1 MSYWAEF
8 LWVAM
13 AHLLA
18 VASPGPDFA
27 IVLRQSIVHGRKV
40 AIWTSLGIGTGIL
53 VHIGYSLLG
62 IGVLLAQS
70 ETWFLILKYVGASYL
85 AWIGLNALRSKP
97 HPEHAPNPGGSPP
110 GGQILPGTRS
120 AFVTGFV
127 VNVFNP
133 KAALFFIAL
142 FVTVISP
149 TTPRWI
155 QAGYGIWMALATA
168 TWFTCVSLFFT
179 KERVRRAFLRA
190 GHWFD
195 RIMGVLLLALAA
207 RLALASLH

>member
-8 LWVAM
+8 LWVAL

-53 VHIGYSLLG
+53 VHVGYSLLG
-62 IGVLLAQS
+62 IGVLLSQS

-97 HPEHAPNPGGSPP
+97 RPEHTAAVGVSPVGVPSVPGSH
-110 GGQILPGTRS
+110 S
-120 AFVTGFV
+120 AFVSGFA

-142 FVTVISP
+142 FATVISP
-149 TTPRWI
+149 LTPQWI
-155 QAGYGIWMALATA
+155 QAGYGVWMAFATA